1 MAKALQEWTVTPH
14 SPLTAVGS
22 NVLTVTGDIRMPIG
36 AFPRRMTVV
45 RLNDDRLVIFSAIAL
60 DEDEMSQLESY
71 GTPAFMV
78 VPNAHH
84 CMDAKI
90 WKDRY
95 PQLQVIAPEGARTDV
110 EKAVHV
116 DSTRGDFRDPDVVL
130 ITVPGTHGHEAALE
144 INGPDG
150 LTLVLNDL
158 VGNIR
163 DASGFRGW
171 LLRVMGFAGDQPK
184 IPMPVKATI
193 VDDQAALRAQLL
205 RWADQPA
212 LKRVLVSH
220 GGIIDDQ
227 PGRVLRELAET
238 LH

>member
-1 MAKALQEWTVTPH
+1 MARTHQEWTVLPH
-14 SPLTAVGS
+14 GPLTRIDS
-22 NVLTVTGDIRMPIG
+22 RVLTVTGDIRMPIG

-45 RLNDDRLVIFSAIAL
+45 RLRDGGLVIFSAIAL
-60 DEDEMSQLESY
+60 DESEMRELESY
-71 GTPAFMV
+71 GTPAFMI

-95 PQLQVIAPEGARTDV
+95 PQMRVVAPEGARAGV

-116 DSTRGDFRDPDVVL
+116 DDVRGDFPDPDVVFM
-130 ITVPGTHGHEAALE
+130 TVPGTHGHEAALE
-144 INGPDG
+144 IMDADG
-150 LTLVLNDL
+150 MTLVLNDL

-163 DASGFRGW
+163 EASGFRGW
-171 LLRVMGFAGDQPK
+171 LLRIMGFAGDRPK
-184 IPMPVKATI
+184 IPMPVKAAI

-205 RWADQPA
+205 RWADQPN
-212 LKRVLVSH
+212 LRRVLVSH
-220 GGIIDDQ
+220 GTIIDRH
-227 PGRVLRELAET
+227 PAGVLRELAET